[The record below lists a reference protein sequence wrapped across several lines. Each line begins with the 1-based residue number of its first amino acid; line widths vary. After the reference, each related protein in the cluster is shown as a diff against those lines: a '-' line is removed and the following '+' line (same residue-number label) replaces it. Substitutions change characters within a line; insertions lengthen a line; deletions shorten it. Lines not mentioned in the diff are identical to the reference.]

1 MTQKRASIGI
11 WTAAIITAATT
22 LAVCPPMIVSPA
34 AMADPGYE
42 RFSPND
48 VQYLQNLAS
57 AGLNP
62 ATLGLPSLTHEV
74 ALGQGTCGAL
84 DRASVTDVD
93 AGIKRH
99 WPSLSD
105 SQVNTL
111 VRSSVASYCPYN
123 SGKLS

>member
-1 MTQKRASIGI
+1 MSQKRASIGI
-11 WTAAIITAATT
+11 PAAIIAAASISAFCP
-22 LAVCPPMIVSPA
+22 AVVVSGA
-34 AMADPGYE
+34 ASADPGYE

-62 ATLGLPSLTHEV
+62 TTLGLPSLTHEV

-84 DRASVTDVD
+84 DRASANDVD

-99 WPSLSD
+99 WPNLSD
-105 SQVNTL
+105 SQVNAL
-111 VRSSVASYCPYN
+111 VRSSVAAYCQYN

>member
-1 MTQKRASIGI
+1 M
-11 WTAAIITAATT
+11 TAAVISP
-22 LAVCPPMIVSPA
+22 VCPTVIVSPTA
-34 AMADPGYE
+34 RADPGYE

-48 VQYLQNLAS
+48 FQYLQNLAS

-62 ATLGLPSLTHEV
+62 ATLGLPSLTQEV

-84 DRASVTDVD
+84 DRASINDVD

-99 WPSLSD
+99 WPNLSD

-111 VRSSVASYCPYN
+111 VRSSVTAYCQYN